1 MKIGGWQR
9 FSLIDYP
16 GRIGAVVF
24 TQGCNFRCP
33 YCHNPEL
40 VDPRRFG
47 KTIPPGDIISFLT
60 GRREKLDAVTITGGE
75 PTQQGDLA
83 DFLTRVKELG
93 FLVKLDT
100 NGSAPFT
107 LAMLLE
113 KGLVDYIA
121 MDIKGPLEKYAAI
134 AGTEVNGRDIVAS
147 VSLISGAGIPHEFR
161 TTLVAPFITPEDVV
175 ATAGLIP
182 AESRYVLQRFVPAK
196 LLASGLGEINCFTD
210 IVIAALKVRLEKHL
224 SCVAVR

>member
-47 KTIPPGDIISFLT
+47 KTIPSGDILSFLA
-60 GRREKLDAVTITGGE
+60 GRRDKLDAVTITGGE
-75 PTQQGDLA
+75 PTRQRDLA
-83 DFLTRVKELG
+83 DFLIDVKELG

-100 NGSAPFT
+100 NGSAPLT
-107 LAMLLE
+107 LAKLLE

-121 MDIKGPLEKYAAI
+121 MDIKGPLEKYAVI
-134 AGTEVNGRDIVAS
+134 AGAEVNDGDIMAS

-161 TTLVAPFITPEDVV
+161 TTLVTPLITPEDVV

-182 AESRYVLQRFVPAK
+182 TESRYVLQRFVPSK
-196 LLASGLGEINCFTD
+196 ILAPGPGEMNCFTD
-210 IVIAALKVRLEKHL
+210 VVIAALKVRLEKHL

>member
-175 ATAGLIP
+175 TTAGLIP

-196 LLASGLGEINCFTD
+196 ILASGLGEINCFTD

>member
-47 KTIPPGDIISFLT
+47 KTIPPGDIISFLA
-60 GRREKLDAVTITGGE
+60 GRRGKLDAVTITGGE
-75 PTQQGDLA
+75 PTRQGDLA
-83 DFLTRVKELG
+83 DFLTRVKDLG

-121 MDIKGPLEKYAAI
+121 MDIKGPLEKYAVI
-134 AGTEVNGRDIVAS
+134 AGAEVNDGDIMAS

-161 TTLVAPFITPEDVV
+161 TTLVTPLITPEDVV

-182 AESRYVLQRFVPAK
+182 TESRYVLQRFVPSK
-196 LLASGLGEINCFTD
+196 ILAPRPGEMNCFTD
-210 IVIAALKVRLEKHL
+210 VVIAALKVRLEKHL